1 MQTQRAFIQIHFI
14 YHLTKLK
21 QRVTIK
27 ISKADIH
34 LRLTYLSD
42 LIFTWDWRTI
52 IRCKSTRSTSV
63 KTSKRS
69 CNFVNFS
76 PKILQGVCQILNTD
90 FPDFFLVFANF
101 LPFPLVSILNFPR
114 FAFYKKFPSTPLTSP
129 TFYLNSLTFPGISIF
144 PNFSP
149 TSLTLQTCCK
159 SKLETKNNLQ
169 ILIRHIFLSKI
180 HPKYVQTFTMAS

>member
-14 YHLTKLK
+14 YPLTKLR
-21 QRVTIK
+21 QRMTMK

-114 FAFYKKFPSTPLTSP
+114 FAFYKNVS
-129 TFYLNSLTFPGISIF
+129 LNSPDLPD
-144 PNFSP
+144 
-149 TSLTLQTCCK
+149 
-159 SKLETKNNLQ
+159 
-169 ILIRHIFLSKI
+169 FLSKF
-180 HPKYVQTFTMAS
+180 PDFSWDKYISQLFPDLLDFADLL